1 MTKKLATL
9 VAMLACCVFGALA
22 QRVATTPVTDVQ
34 TGVYMLRM
42 KSDRI
47 PGTDGA
53 WVYYKNSHA
62 YGESDNTALKVVTEN
77 PLSEDHY
84 NYLWRVVR
92 KDDGKITIQ
101 SFTANTYWAKAKGG
115 KPLVGQDDNQWVPND
130 FPMNETEN
138 AFTLEQ
144 NGHSGYKLKTYST
157 RTYYSGFPISQK
169 SEEKEVY
176 VVDNVNMSNSDKAN
190 APHDIGYQQ
199 TSTTRSDITFEFYEV
214 TQFPEKVSFTYNY
227 LYNGVSKK
235 TENFEVYTYKREF
248 GIRIA

>member
-53 WVYYKNSHA
+53 WVYYKDSHA

-101 SFTANTYWAKAKGG
+101 SFTANTYWAKASGG
-115 KPLVGQDDNQWVPND
+115 QSKTLGFVSEDDKKWVPND
-130 FPMNETEN
+130 FPMNGTEN
-138 AFTLEQ
+138 AFALVSRRKWLQTQ
-144 NGHSGYKLKTYST
+144 NHKCS
-157 RTYYSGFPISQK
+157 
-169 SEEKEVY
+169 
-176 VVDNVNMSNSDKAN
+176 
-190 APHDIGYQQ
+190 
-199 TSTTRSDITFEFYEV
+199 
-214 TQFPEKVSFTYNY
+214 
-227 LYNGVSKK
+227 
-235 TENFEVYTYKREF
+235 
-248 GIRIA
+248 

>member
-53 WVYYKNSHA
+53 WVYYKDSHA

-92 KDDGKITIQ
+92 KDDGKSPYRVSQLILIGLRLRAERNH
-101 SFTANTYWAKAKGG
+101 FTEAMT
-115 KPLVGQDDNQWVPND
+115 
-130 FPMNETEN
+130 T
-138 AFTLEQ
+138 
-144 NGHSGYKLKTYST
+144 NG
-157 RTYYSGFPISQK
+157 FQ
-169 SEEKEVY
+169 
-176 VVDNVNMSNSDKAN
+176 M
-190 APHDIGYQQ
+190 
-199 TSTTRSDITFEFYEV
+199 TSR
-214 TQFPEKVSFTYNY
+214 
-227 LYNGVSKK
+227 
-235 TENFEVYTYKREF
+235 
-248 GIRIA
+248 

>member
-9 VAMLACCVFGALA
+9 VAMLACSVFGALA

-77 PLSEDHY
+77 PLNEDHY

-101 SFTANTYWAKAKGG
+101 SFTANTYWAKASGG
-115 KPLVGQDDNQWVPND
+115 QSKTLGFVSEDDNKWVPND
-130 FPMNETEN
+130 FPMNGTEN
-138 AFTLEQ
+138 AFALVSD
-144 NGHSGYKLKTYST
+144 GSGFKLKTTSAHK
-157 RTYYSGFPISQK
+157 YYTGK
-169 SEEKEVY
+169 YGKYTEHNDEVEVY
-176 VVDNVNMSNSDKAN
+176 VVDNVNLSNSDKAN
-190 APHDIGYQQ
+190 AAHNIGYQQ

-214 TQFPEKVSFTYNY
+214 TQFPEKVSFIYNY
-227 LYNGVSKK
+227 LYDGVSKK
-235 TENFEVYTYKREF
+235 TENASSR
-248 GIRIA
+248 